1 VVVLERLW
9 TKPFILLTVSML
21 LLYTG
26 FYSML
31 PVLPVHLKNIGA
43 QQWQIGIIVGLF
55 TLSAVICRPFVGK
68 WLDRYGR
75 KLYIYGGIIFFSL
88 FSLSYSF
95 VSVLA
100 VVVGIRMLH
109 GVSWGIGNT
118 ALGTAITDHIPRKKL
133 GQGMGWYGLSMTL
146 AMALGPLLGNYMMGQ
161 YSAMIAFVGA
171 SIVTT
176 VPLLLIYQLHIDGK
190 LRVDGALS
198 FGKRKLAPIQWS
210 RQLWMNLIVIS
221 CLAFSFGGITTYVP
235 LYLGQQLS
243 NVTIFFLMYALSLS
257 ICRPLVGKWID
268 RKGEKLI
275 IIVSLAFVMVALVLL
290 SAASGV
296 SGIIGSAVLY
306 GLGFG
311 MGQPALQVA
320 IMRLVSVERSGGA
333 NAIFFTAFDIGI
345 GSGAIILG
353 FCANQWSYSSLFVIS
368 SAVVMLGLIV
378 YLASSGKGKVRGKS
392 II

>member
-1 VVVLERLW
+1 
-9 TKPFILLTVSML
+9 
-21 LLYTG
+21 
-26 FYSML
+26 ML

-100 VVVGIRMLH
+100 VVVGIRILH
-109 GVSWGIGNT
+109 GMSWGIGNT
-118 ALGTAITDHIPRKKL
+118 ALGTAITDYIPRKKL

-146 AMALGPLLGNYMMGQ
+146 SMALGPLIGNYMMGQ
-161 YSAMIAFVGA
+161 YSATIAFVVA
-171 SIVTT
+171 SIVTF
-176 VPLLLIYQLHIDGK
+176 VPLFLIYQLRFDGK

-198 FGKRKLAPIQWS
+198 FGKRKLPPIQWS

-243 NVTIFFLMYALSLS
+243 NVTVFFVMYALSLS

-275 IIVSLAFVMVALVLL
+275 IIVSLAFVIVALVLL

-353 FCANQWSYSSLFVIS
+353 FCANQWSYSSLFIIS
-368 SAVVMLGLIV
+368 SAVVLIGLMV
-378 YLASSGKGKVRGKS
+378 YIKN
-392 II
+392 